1 MAEAEKLLQKTY
13 KVSFPNFKP
22 ILNPPGVQ
30 DNIAVA
36 TLQNYQ
42 PALLQCS
49 TPRKVFGDGNCLFR
63 SVSLGLYGSQN
74 RHFHLR
80 LLTAIE
86 ISTYRH
92 VYDTQSPDYVDEVK
106 DGRVIVSEYKEL
118 LKNAVTMGAYCEL
131 LHIYALSAAISCPLK
146 TYFPCTGI
154 NQALSVPYTR
164 DIFGRGLNARK
175 GVQNSWSIMWSQ
187 LTVPNT
193 LYDFRPNHFVVL
205 WFNKENKEEEV
216 IQVHSD
222 KESYDKDVESQERA
236 DDSYTYVDD
245 INLEE
250 MTKEESTNTREEN
263 MRPSVPESNG
273 VLNDPE
279 DILAENKLTP
289 DEEVREYVRKLAHGH
304 LDNSFLSTDKT
315 LDLLRF
321 GKPILEKVPLGPKDN
336 MFFIIDNSSN
346 SEKRRQNKQSNFLD
360 DCGAWKSGG
369 PTTKFIYH
377 VDQSGKRTK
386 IHLKEGKYCVER
398 RIEKKNVYVPLDIQ
412 PKDSEL
418 LVLHRQYMTLK
429 APQQYQR
436 RITWI
441 SSFPENEIQR
451 VQEVALYEY
460 RGTFPGGQPHGNCK
474 DVNKIYKKNGN
485 HSTGKNCQAK

>member
-1 MAEAEKLLQKTY
+1 
-13 KVSFPNFKP
+13 
-22 ILNPPGVQ
+22 
-30 DNIAVA
+30 
-36 TLQNYQ
+36 
-42 PALLQCS
+42 
-49 TPRKVFGDGNCLFR
+49 
-63 SVSLGLYGSQN
+63 
-74 RHFHLR
+74 
-80 LLTAIE
+80 
-86 ISTYRH
+86 
-92 VYDTQSPDYVDEVK
+92 
-106 DGRVIVSEYKEL
+106 
-118 LKNAVTMGAYCEL
+118 
-131 LHIYALSAAISCPLK
+131 
-146 TYFPCTGI
+146 
-154 NQALSVPYTR
+154 
-164 DIFGRGLNARK
+164 
-175 GVQNSWSIMWSQ
+175 
-187 LTVPNT
+187 
-193 LYDFRPNHFVVL
+193 
-205 WFNKENKEEEV
+205 
-216 IQVHSD
+216 
-222 KESYDKDVESQERA
+222 
-236 DDSYTYVDD
+236 
-245 INLEE
+245 

-273 VLNDPE
+273 VLKEPE

-289 DEEVREYVRKLAHGH
+289 DEEVRENVRKLAHGH

-474 DVNKIYKKNGN
+474 DVNKIYKKTGTTVLEKIAKLNKVMTGPEAVYRELNQEEDPSQRPRNTKQIKNKKYFESQKENTKN
-485 HSTGKNCQAK
+485 HAGASMYKKI